1 MTTTPG
7 ERFRQHAEEYSED
20 AEDERPLG
28 AYSILLASYLTVVVV
43 LAYKGRDRLPGAL
56 APSDLALGAVATF
69 IGTRTVTKHPI
80 ASPLRMPFTKFA
92 GVTGPSELHED
103 VRATGWRHAVGE
115 LLTCPFCLSQW
126 TATTLVTGIAVA
138 PKLTRTVMSVLA
150 MVGAADFLQV
160 AYTWAIK
167 MAEGNDAGAQA

>member
-1 MTTTPG
+1 MTTTPT

-28 AYSILLASYLTVVVV
+28 AYSILLASYLLVVVV
-43 LAYKGRDRLPGAL
+43 LSFSGRKRLPGTL
-56 APSDLALGAVATF
+56 APSDLALGAIATF

-103 VRATGWRHAVGE
+103 VRAEGWRHAVGE

-126 TATTLVTGIAVA
+126 TATTLVTGVVVA
-138 PKLTRTVMSVLA
+138 PKLTRTVMSVLTI
-150 MVGAADFLQV
+150 VGTADFLQV

-167 MAEGNDAGAQA
+167 QADG

>member
-1 MTTTPG
+1 MTTTPT

-28 AYSILLASYLTVVVV
+28 AYSILLASYLLVVVV
-43 LAYKGRDRLPGAL
+43 LSFSGRKRLPGTL

-103 VRATGWRHAVGE
+103 VRAEGWRHAVGE

-126 TATTLVTGIAVA
+126 TATTLVTGVVVA
-138 PKLTRTVMSVLA
+138 PRLTRTVMSVLTI
-150 MVGAADFLQV
+150 VGTADFLQV
-160 AYTWAIK
+160 AYTWALK
-167 MAEGNDAGAQA
+167 QAAAEPGHA